1 MNPSTV
7 LVTTA
12 GRDRPGVTAALFA
25 ALAAHDVEVLD
36 VEQVVIHGRLI
47 AGILLVAHGDPT
59 SLRHSIGQT
68 AAALGMEHEV
78 VLVEAGRPAEPTG
91 DPALLQ
97 VVLLGRQL
105 RPGAIALVCQRIAD
119 VGGNIIT
126 VNQLSVPPVASLE
139 LTVDGD
145 HDALREALALAAPA

>member
-7 LVTTA
+7 LITTS

-47 AGILLVAHGDPT
+47 AGVLLVTHGDPAP
-59 SLRHSIGQT
+59 LRHSIGQT

-78 VLVEAGRPAEPTG
+78 VLVEAGRPADPAA

-97 VVLLGRQL
+97 VIVLGRSL
-105 RPGAIALVCQRIAD
+105 R
-119 VGGNIIT
+119 
-126 VNQLSVPPVASLE
+126 
-139 LTVDGD
+139 
-145 HDALREALALAAPA
+145 